1 MWREREKV
9 ISSGNKDGGRDGE
22 QRETLRAEEDGKHD
36 RELEQRESWWRE
48 SWWWEGSKGEIRK
61 KTESRQPL

>member
-9 ISSGNKDGGRDGE
+9 MSSGNKDGGRDGE

-48 SWWWEGSKGEIRK
+48 GGREARGR
-61 KTESRQPL
+61 